1 MSHDVGVSSLYR
13 HALETLMKTILTA
26 FGPHAGINP
35 EIVLQRSHN
44 LQTQLPD
51 LMAVAARVGRRLCF
65 RFDFDITT
73 RERVPRSDR
82 GGADTLCLPVRASPG
97 YLVTS
102 S

>member
-44 LQTQLPD
+44 LQAQLPD
-51 LMAVAARVGRRLCF
+51 LMA
-65 RFDFDITT
+65 
-73 RERVPRSDR
+73 
-82 GGADTLCLPVRASPG
+82 
-97 YLVTS
+97 LVS
-102 S
+102 